1 MRESP
6 GDKPVIGLVGG
17 VGSGKSTVA
26 DILARRG
33 LTRIDGDRIGH
44 EILTRPEVR
53 RQVVGRFGPD
63 VLDEAGQVDRKLLGR
78 AAFAAP
84 DRLAELNAIMQPR
97 IRAEIERRI
106 AAARQDPAVPAVVLD
121 AAILLEAGWDDLCS
135 DLVFVRSDEAQRRD
149 RVGKERGWDEAD
161 WRNREKSQFAVDR
174 KAAACSYELD
184 NRSSVSDLPARVR
197 ELIQRIVHP
206 ADPPA

>member
-1 MRESP
+1 MR

-26 DILARRG
+26 DLLAEMG
-33 LTRIDGDRIGH
+33 LARIDGDRIGH
-44 EILTRPEVR
+44 EILARPEVR
-53 RQVVGRFGPD
+53 RQVIERFGPD
-63 VLDEAGQVDRKLLGR
+63 VLDAEGAIDRKLLGR
-78 AAFAAP
+78 AAFADP

-97 IRAEIERRI
+97 IRAQIERRI
-106 AAARQDPAVPAVVLD
+106 AAARQDPEVPAVVLD

-135 DLVFVRSDEAQRRD
+135 DRVFIRSDEAQRLD
-149 RVGKERGWDEAD
+149 RVGKDRGWDEAV
-161 WRNREKSQFAVDR
+161 WREREKSQFAVDR

-184 NRSSVSDLPARVR
+184 NRSSVSNLPARVR
-197 ELIQRIVHP
+197 ELFQRILHP